1 MMANYT
7 VTYWFGRLPSR
18 TARIRWWTVR
28 YLMPWRRI
36 RPAAGSVTP
45 TEPDSIIYMKDI
57 GPEYGG
63 YPDG

>member
-1 MMANYT
+1 MANYT

-36 RPAAGSVTP
+36 RPAAGSATP
-45 TEPDSIIYMKDI
+45 TGDD
-57 GPEYGG
+57 
-63 YPDG
+63 DQ